1 MRFGA
6 FVLVLVACGGGA
18 AVVSTTDPVAP
29 PPGDDAV
36 GPPRPEGE
44 HALDAAAPQRP
55 VLVPD
60 GLDDVDVTTTIRTDT
75 GRRPISPL
83 LYGMNTA
90 QDGTFPP
97 AVLAGVTFL
106 RRGGD
111 RSNAYDWET
120 NISNGAAKAGWAND
134 RYLARNLERPDA
146 PGELDRVL
154 IAADLAAGRGTMIP
168 FVLNDH
174 VAGPVASGIPWDRA
188 GFDIAAYFRRVDL
201 VKPAPFAATPDLA
214 DGVVYTDENVDFL
227 RRQFPG
233 DIYAAGPTQVMV
245 GSDNEPDLYVSNF
258 PMLQRGT
265 GDVLRAP
272 NGIEVGRRLT
282 GADFT
287 ARYLRFATRVKEIAP
302 AAYLVGPDHF
312 HFDGYTNFHTPGA
325 GGYTDDGRWY
335 MDDFLGSVRAASEA
349 AGVRLLH
356 TWDFHWY
363 PQQLFGGTFAWKLD
377 DSVRPMTDAEVDAVV
392 QGPRSYWDPEFDEHS
407 WITDD
412 HLHGPAR
419 ILERLLPRVE
429 AGYPGTKVGVTEY
442 FPGGC
447 AHVSSALGVVE
458 TLGIFA
464 RMGVHVAAMWP
475 HTCDLGFA
483 FGGFRL
489 LRNVDGS
496 GLGFDATNVAVEHP
510 EKVESSVYAASDG
523 DARVTVLVVNKSRAP
538 RRIGLRLYHPDP
550 LASVSIW
557 TVDATHAEPARVAD
571 DPLVKANAYAYRAPP
586 MSAALL
592 VFRTRA
598 R

>member
-6 FVLVLVACGGGA
+6 FVFGLVACGGGA

-36 GPPRPEGE
+36 GPPRRPEDE
-44 HALDAAAPQRP
+44 HALDAAAPRP

-75 GRRPISPL
+75 DRRPISPL

-120 NISNGAAKAGWAND
+120 NISNGAAKASWAND

-188 GFDIAAYFRRVDL
+188 GFDIAAYFRRVEL
-201 VKPAPFAATPDLA
+201 VKPAPFATTPDLA

-265 GDVLRAP
+265 GDALRAP
-272 NGIEVGRRLT
+272 NGVEVGRRLT
-282 GADFT
+282 GAEFT

-419 ILERLLPRVE
+419 ILARLLPRVE

-447 AHVSSALGVVE
+447 AHVTSALGVVE

-464 RMGVHVAAMWP
+464 RWVF
-475 HTCDLGFA
+475 TS
-483 FGGFRL
+483 
-489 LRNVDGS
+489 LRCGRTRATS
-496 GLGFDATNVAVEHP
+496 GLP
-510 EKVESSVYAASDG
+510 SV
-523 DARVTVLVVNKSRAP
+523 
-538 RRIGLRLYHPDP
+538 
-550 LASVSIW
+550 ASVSS
-557 TVDATHAEPARVAD
+557 ATSTAAGSASTPRTWRSSTRRRWNR
-571 DPLVKANAYAYRAPP
+571 PFTPRAT
-586 MSAALL
+586 A
-592 VFRTRA
+592 TRA
-598 R
+598 SPCSSSTRPGRRGASACAFTTRLRSRACPSGPSTRRTPSQLASRTIRSSRRTPIPTRRRR